1 MAKLENGDEPAKQTE
16 TEDLKSTPK
25 MIHVQ
30 DCERL
35 REALE
40 NQGLRAKRSFSDR
53 PSEWRHEDKEAKK
66 RRTSGLRVK
75 VWKKK
80 TSKQS
85 RQEKK
90 KSTGELKCI

>member
-1 MAKLENGDEPAKQTE
+1 MTTRKRNSLEIEFLQGVAKLENGDESAKQTE
-16 TEDLKSTPK
+16 TEDLKSTAKK

-53 PSEWRHEDKEAKK
+53 PSEWRHEEKEAKK
-66 RRTSGLRVK
+66 RRTSGLRSQGMEEEDK
-75 VWKKK
+75 
-80 TSKQS
+80 
-85 RQEKK
+85 
-90 KSTGELKCI
+90 